1 VVLGKFITTESPRT
15 RRGSPRKISV
25 RPLPNNG
32 EAMLKLF
39 YLVSCALC
47 FVNGAWMLFFPLSW
61 YRYLPADVPH
71 TGPFNPHF
79 VRDLGVVYLVVAL
92 AFGWS
97 ARNIDRSR
105 PVHLALTVFFAGHAL
120 IHLADI
126 VAGRL
131 PDNHWLIDTPGV
143 FAPALIMIV
152 LALPSVRRRL
162 GGT

>member
-1 VVLGKFITTESPRT
+1 
-15 RRGSPRKISV
+15 
-25 RPLPNNG
+25 
-32 EAMLKLF
+32 MLKRFCL
-39 YLVSCALC
+39 LSCFIC
-47 FVNGAWMLFFPLSW
+47 FVNGIWMLFFPLSW
-61 YRYLPADVPH
+61 YTDLPADVPH

-79 VRDLGVVYLVVAL
+79 VRDLGVVYIVVAL

-97 ARNIDRSR
+97 ARNIDRSQ

-126 VAGRL
+126 AAGRL
-131 PDNHWLIDTPGV
+131 PHSHWLIDMPGV

-152 LALPSVRRRL
+152 LAVPSVKRRL

>member
-1 VVLGKFITTESPRT
+1 
-15 RRGSPRKISV
+15 
-25 RPLPNNG
+25 
-32 EAMLKLF
+32 MLKLF
-39 YLVSCALC
+39 YLVSCALS

-61 YRYLPADVPH
+61 YTKLPADVPH

-105 PVHLALTVFFAGHAL
+105 PVHLALTGFFAGHAL

-126 VAGRL
+126 ATGRL
-131 PDNHWLIDTPGV
+131 PHSHWLIDTPGV

-152 LALPSVRRRL
+152 LAVPSVRRRL
-162 GGT
+162 GGK

>member
-1 VVLGKFITTESPRT
+1 
-15 RRGSPRKISV
+15 
-25 RPLPNNG
+25 
-32 EAMLKLF
+32 MLKLF
-39 YLVSCALC
+39 YLIFCVFCV
-47 FVNGAWMLFFPLSW
+47 VNGAWMLFFPLSW
-61 YRYLPADVPH
+61 YTNLPADVPH

-79 VRDLGVVYLVVAL
+79 VRDLGVVYIVVAL

-105 PVHLALTVFFAGHAL
+105 PVHLALTAFFAGHAL

-126 VAGRL
+126 VVVRL
-131 PDNHWLIDTPGV
+131 PHSHWLIDTPGV

-152 LALPSVRRRL
+152 LAVPSVRRRL